1 MNTYSQAKINGNAMP
16 FIMGCA
22 RPSPI
27 EAMEDEEKVIYDP
40 MTQST
45 VLNMRVVGTRSLRSS
60 LTNKKTALGGHKL
73 VTDKKNE
80 IDDSKSVK

>member
-1 MNTYSQAKINGNAMP
+1 MNTYSQTKVNGNAMP
-16 FIMGCA
+16 FIMGCT

-45 VLNMRVVGTRSLRSS
+45 VVDMRIIGTRSLKTT
-60 LTNKKTALGGHKL
+60 LPKNKPTI
-73 VTDKKNE
+73 DKKNE
-80 IDDSKSVK
+80 IDDSKYVK

>member
-1 MNTYSQAKINGNAMP
+1 MNTYSQTKVNGNAMP
-16 FIMGCA
+16 FIMGCT

-27 EAMEDEEKVIYDP
+27 EAMEDDEKVIYDP

-45 VLNMRVVGTRSLRSS
+45 IVNMRTVGTKSIKSEFTGYSKGSS
-60 LTNKKTALGGHKL
+60 CGTM
-73 VTDKKNE
+73 DRKNY